1 MNVMF
6 DEYNKYAEMIKY
18 EREKEKRIEE
28 EEKKALKIFCF
39 KERSSIFSKKF
50 WFVLVIVVCFF
61 ISLPFW
67 IPIHIFAIILP
78 IVSGIA
84 VCFALYALFILMNR

>member
-1 MNVMF
+1 MF

-18 EREKEKRIEE
+18 ERKKEKKRIEE
-28 EEKKALKIFCF
+28 EEKKALKSFCF

-50 WFVLVIVVCFF
+50 WFVLAIVVCFF

-67 IPIHIFAIILP
+67 IPIHIFAIIPP
-78 IVSGIA
+78 IISGIA
-84 VCFALYALFILMNR
+84 VCFSLYALFVLINR